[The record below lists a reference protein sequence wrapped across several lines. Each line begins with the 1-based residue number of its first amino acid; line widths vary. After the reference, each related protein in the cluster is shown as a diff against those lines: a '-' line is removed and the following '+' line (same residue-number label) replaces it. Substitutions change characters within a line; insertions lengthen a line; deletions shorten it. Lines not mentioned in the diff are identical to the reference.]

1 MKKQNFKPR
10 LEGLESRWCP
20 AVPTGVSAVLSGTTL
35 KITGDDGDNAVKI
48 TDDGA
53 GNLKVTLDGGAEQ
66 SFSGVTQ
73 VHARL
78 EDGNDTF
85 EYVSA
90 TTTTTTTTDPATG
103 DVTTV
108 TTTDPAEL
116 THALGLNLHLGDGDD
131 TATLDFSGGVSAGP
145 LRINLHG
152 RDGNDSLDA
161 KFGDVSDAN
170 VFLNL
175 HPGKD
180 DDSTTLEFG
189 ALTNARVHIN
199 AHQHFGNDLFNASFD
214 GAIDGTSRVRANV
227 HGHHGDDQYNITGTG
242 VDIASGA
249 IVDLKF
255 HDHHGDET
263 LTLDW
268 QGKLEGALR
277 FGAHLNHG
285 KDTVNANFDVTGG
298 TPDTGTGG
306 TGGSTGG
313 STGGTTG
320 TTAPVATLDI
330 RVLGGHGN
338 DTLAVN
344 VLAPAAED
352 TGGAGGT
359 GGTTGTTESG
369 LKINAL
375 VAGGHGNDDLTL
387 KIEGPSTTD
396 PNDPNAPPVL
406 SDAAADIV
414 ALLDGGHG
422 HDTCVASASVT
433 VKNCEP

>member
-1 MKKQNFKPR
+1 MKKSFVPR
-10 LEGLESRWCP
+10 IEGLESRWCP

-35 KITGDDGDNAVKI
+35 RITGDDGDNIVKI

-53 GNLKVTLDGGAEQ
+53 GSLKVSIDGGAEQ
-66 SFSGVTQ
+66 SFSGVT
-73 VHARL
+73 HINAKL
-78 EDGNDTF
+78 DDGNDTF

-103 DVTTV
+103 EE
-108 TTTDPAEL
+108 TTTTTTEAAEL
-116 THALGLNLHLGDGDD
+116 THGLSLNLHVGDGDD
-131 TATLDFSGGVSAGP
+131 TVKLDFSGGVSAGP
-145 LRINLHG
+145 IRVNWHG
-152 RDGNDSLDA
+152 KDGNDSLEA
-161 KFGDVSDAN
+161 KFGDVSDTN

-199 AHQHFGNDLFNASFD
+199 AHQHFGNDLFDATFN

-227 HGHHGDDQYNITGTG
+227 HGDHGDDTFNITGTG
-242 VDIASGA
+242 VDIAAGA

-255 HDHHGDET
+255 HDHHGDEA

-268 QGKLEGALR
+268 QGKLEGTLR

-285 KDTVNANFDVTGG
+285 KDTVDANFDVTGG

-338 DTLAVN
+338 DTIAVN

-352 TGGAGGT
+352 TGGTGGT

-375 VAGGHGNDDLTL
+375 VAGGHGNDELTL
-387 KIEGPSTTD
+387 KIEGPAVTD
-396 PNDPNAPPVL
+396 PTDPTAPAVPG
-406 SDAAADIV
+406 DPAADIIAV
-414 ALLDGGHG
+414 LDGGHG
-422 HDTCVASASVT
+422 NDTCVASANVL
-433 VKNCEP
+433 VKNCEH